1 MKRSPK
7 AAALL
12 ERMCHA
18 ECILQNA
25 RDSLSP
31 RWNAK
36 RDLRS
41 VTSLSAPP
49 APLRSD
55 YEPPEARDM
64 GKIWQYS
71 ERPKARPKACAASTT
86 ALHEAAHFV
95 VAEQLMGPGAIIAGS
110 LGLHRNSGAVRC
122 SGPVR
127 ARYSGLGC
135 VPLVAIYSA
144 GVMGELVA
152 SGAAW
157 NGPVICT
164 PNDWSEAKAAIKAA
178 RIPEAKASGV
188 HAYAQRLA
196 LTVLCAEWVRVREVA
211 QILLSKGSYSLAI
224 ND

>member
-12 ERMCHA
+12 ERFCHT

-25 RDSLSP
+25 RDSLAP

-41 VTSLSAPP
+41 VTHLSAPL
-49 APLRSD
+49 APLRND

-64 GKIWQYS
+64 GKIWQYA
-71 ERPKARPKACAASTT
+71 ERPQARPKACTASTI
-86 ALHEAAHFV
+86 AVHEAAHFV
-95 VAEQLMGPGAIIAGS
+95 VAEQLMGPGAIVAGS

-122 SGPVR
+122 RGPVR

-135 VPLVAIYSA
+135 VPMVAIYSA

-152 SGAAW
+152 AGAAW
-157 NGPVICT
+157 SEPVICT
-164 PNDWSEAKAAIKAA
+164 PNDWSEAKAAILAA
-178 RIPEAKASGV
+178 RIPVAKASGV
-188 HAYAQRLA
+188 HAYAQKLA
-196 LTVLCAEWVRVREVA
+196 LAVLSAEWVRVRDVA
-211 QILLSKGSYSLAI
+211 QILLTQGSYSVAI